1 MPDGAGHKANH
12 TEIDQL
18 LKRINAVLFDVAILS
33 GQQKVVDKISGK
45 DGLLNVEMPR
55 LRELCQKS

>member
-1 MPDGAGHKANH
+1 MTINH

-18 LKRINAVLFDVAILS
+18 LKRINAVLFDCAILS
-33 GQQKVVDKISGK
+33 DRQKVLDKISGK

-55 LRELCQKS
+55 LRELCQELGT